1 MSTHEPHK
9 RTDAAGPDAEG
20 PSILRV
26 AIAQI
31 NTTVGDLS
39 GNARLTLEAHG
50 QAVAAGARL
59 VVFPELTLTGY
70 PPEDL
75 LLKPSFL
82 EDTAA
87 TLLELAGRLTTGLT
101 LVGYAGAGPDGPRN
115 CAALIAGGQI
125 VQSYAKCTLPNYGV
139 FDEKRYFTPGRH
151 CPVYCFGPWRLAVNI
166 CEDIW
171 GPARVAVV
179 QAREGGANL
188 MANLSASPYH
198 MEKGRER
205 ENLFCGQARRL
216 GIPIL
221 YSNLVGGQ
229 DELVFDGQSL
239 AAGPDGRLLGRA
251 PQFVPHL
258 TLVDLTAPPPRAA
271 AGRRGPARHE
281 IPRDAAVPAGN
292 GTTSAPEDLV
302 LTPVVVDL
310 SDRLAGVFAVS
321 ADAPA
326 RPAPPADAPR
336 PRSQAAE
343 ETAAEAAER
352 PAEPGPHLLPT
363 LRGISHNR
371 VHPAMDADRE
381 VYSALMLGLRDYVRK
396 NGFGGVVIGLSGG
409 IDSALTAVIA
419 ADALGAQAVAGI
431 SMPSL
436 YSSAETRG
444 GARQLAERLGMTFH
458 EIPIQ
463 TLFQQALCDLQPLL
477 GGREPDETEENMQAR
492 LRGLLLM
499 AFSNKLRSLVL
510 ATGNKSE
517 VAVGYCTLYGDMV
530 GGYSVLKDVFK
541 THVYRLARWRNAATP
556 AAPPIPRDTLE
567 RPPSA
572 ELKPDQRDSDSLPP
586 YEVLDPIVRALV
598 EEERSPREIVARGF
612 DRATVDRVYQMIQG
626 NEYKRRQAAPGI
638 KITPRAFGRD
648 RRYPLTNR
656 YRPRT

>member
-1 MSTHEPHK
+1 MTSDPHK
-9 RTDAAGPDAEG
+9 SADSVGGGNQEPAT
-20 PSILRV
+20 LRA

-31 NTTVGDLS
+31 NTTVGDLA
-39 GNARLTLEAHG
+39 GNARLVLEAHA
-50 QAVAAGARL
+50 QAAASGARL

-82 EDTAA
+82 EDTES
-87 TLLELAGRLTTGLT
+87 TLLELAGQLTTGLT
-101 LVGYAGAGPDGPRN
+101 LVGYAATSPDGPRN
-115 CAALIAGGQI
+115 CAALIAAGEV

-139 FDEKRYFTPGRH
+139 FDEKRYFAPGRH

-171 GPARVAVV
+171 GPAHVAVL
-179 QAREGGANL
+179 QARAGRANL

-205 ENLFCGQARRL
+205 ETLFCGQARRL

-239 AAGPDGRLLGRA
+239 AAGSDGRLLGRA

-258 TLVDLTAPPPRAA
+258 TLVDLPTPPPSGGSEVPESKPGAL
-271 AGRRGPARHE
+271 
-281 IPRDAAVPAGN
+281 PAGN
-292 GTTSAPEDLV
+292 GTTVAPEEAVSGEDRTLA
-302 LTPVVVDL
+302 PVVVDL
-310 SDRLAGVFAVS
+310 SARLARVFG
-321 ADAPA
+321 
-326 RPAPPADAPR
+326 RPPTGAG
-336 PRSQAAE
+336 
-343 ETAAEAAER
+343 ETAPQAIPPDEAPIDLSETRA
-352 PAEPGPHLLPT
+352 HLLPT

-371 VHPAMDADRE
+371 VHAAMDADRE
-381 VYSALMLGLRDYVRK
+381 VYSALLLGLRDYVRK

-419 ADALGAQAVAGI
+419 ADALGAQAVSGI
-431 SMPSL
+431 SMPSQ
-436 YSSAETRG
+436 YSSAETRA
-444 GARQLAERLGMTFH
+444 GARELAERLGLTFY
-458 EIPIQ
+458 EIPIED
-463 TLFQQALCDLQPLL
+463 LFEQALCDLRPLL
-477 GGREPDETEENMQAR
+477 AGREPDETEENIQAR

-541 THVYRLARWRNAATP
+541 THVYRLSRWRNSATP
-556 AAPPIPRDTLE
+556 GAPPIPGDTME

-572 ELKPDQRDSDSLPP
+572 ELKPDQQDSDSLPP
-586 YEVLDPIVRALV
+586 YDVLDPIVRALV
-598 EEERSPREIVARGF
+598 EEERSPREIVAQGF
-612 DRATVDRVYQMIQG
+612 ERATVDRVYRMIQG

-656 YRPRT
+656 YRPRA